1 MAFQARRQRQVST
14 SRAQLAPT
22 ATAQSSLAPSLFTP
36 DTEEWV
42 VFSPSA
48 VAGSSEVASIL
59 TASSPVNERHFT
71 DFPTASDDELEL
83 EVEEEE
89 EAEEDEEVES
99 SCALTETDSLQPFR
113 DGVHAPILLPTHNGL
128 GMFQSTTTSR
138 SFEESLRLAAQGGPT
153 DTHSRIQKWRLEQ
166 GSVFMDE
173 IEKATRRRRESLSR
187 RSTGGASQLKLVK
200 SAGEEE
206 EAIIASL
213 ANLATP
219 EDELSQNPLATR
231 SVRETQGAHETLGS
245 VDEPQTDE
253 ELEQEKE
260 DRENETFWTRIT
272 RTFIRDIIG
281 IDDRLLEVILGETL
295 PNTPTQAGTSNNI
308 PAPEDRI
315 LSRIAKELGELV
327 HLYTHPAD
335 SPPAF
340 TAAAVANRTDIEDG
354 TDAKTPIAAGEQTKQ
369 SQRPSHQ
376 RTISTPCQTPSS
388 GIHFLPTLPAAE
400 FNLLEENPAGTSGTH
415 STTPSTR
422 RQDYWEQDLDVR
434 LVFSFLKSKFN
445 GLHRSRSSTSVN
457 TIATA
462 NTVHTASTTIT
473 AAAAAVST
481 PVHLQHPLIDRRR
494 HPGSLRTGPV
504 EARVDSPQ
512 VTGGYFSNP
521 GSCARSE
528 RTRSGRASTRRGG
541 YYWEVASSVSGKTG
555 SCAGVGMWAAI

>member
-89 EAEEDEEVES
+89 AEEDEEVES

-153 DTHSRIQKWRLEQ
+153 DTHSRIQKWRMEQ
-166 GSVFMDE
+166 GSVLMDE

-187 RSTGGASQLKLVK
+187 RSAGGTSQLKLVK

-219 EDELSQNPLATR
+219 EDELIRDPLATR
-231 SVRETQGAHETLGS
+231 SVRETQGTLGS
-245 VDEPQTDE
+245 EDEPQTDE

-308 PAPEDRI
+308 PASEDRI

-340 TAAAVANRTDIEDG
+340 TAAAVANRNDIEDG
-354 TDAKTPIAAGEQTKQ
+354 AGAKTPIAAGEQTKQ

-376 RTISTPCQTPSS
+376 RTISTTSQTASS
-388 GIHFLPTLPAAE
+388 GIHFLPTLPSAE
-400 FNLLEENPAGTSGTH
+400 FNLLDENPTGSSGTHSGTH

-422 RQDYWEQDLDVR
+422 RQDYWEQDLDMR

-445 GLHRSRSSTSVN
+445 GLHRSGSSTSVN
-457 TIATA
+457 TAHTTSTTNTTATA
-462 NTVHTASTTIT
+462 T